1 MNKIPV
7 SVLVQTKNEEKG
19 ILRCLAA
26 LKDFDEVIVVDS
38 NSTDRTAELART
50 AGATVINFTW
60 NGRFPQKKQWQLTRV
75 DTRNEWLLMLDADE
89 FPTPELT
96 RELRSIAEDP
106 AETRVAF
113 DLPVAYH
120 FAGAVLRHGHRVVKR
135 SFLRKG
141 RNAFRNID
149 LLHLPGMGE
158 VEAHYQP
165 EPSGAVGRTTA
176 LLVHHDADPV
186 RTWFDRHNR
195 YSDWEAFIRTR
206 PATRDAVRGSKS
218 SQGRRFDAVPLKP
231 LVFFLYSYVLR
242 RGFLDGRA
250 GLDYALALSAYYW
263 QIGLK
268 RRELL
273 RTDATLSQA
282 DPATGLTVLQ
292 VGGLAG
298 PGAAAGGV
306 WAVAKTQS
314 AALRRA
320 GARVDLVG
328 GWLGEIP
335 RTASV
340 PTAAGPDADAAPID
354 RKSTRL
360 NSSHWE

>member
-7 SVLVQTKNEEKG
+7 TVLVQTKNEEKG
-19 ILRCLAA
+19 ISSCLAA

-38 NSTDRTAELART
+38 NSTDRTAELARD

-60 NGRFPQKKQWQLTRV
+60 DGGFPQKKQWQLTEV
-75 DTRNEWLLMLDADE
+75 QTRHEWLLMLDADE
-89 FPTPELT
+89 FPTPELV
-96 RELRSIAEDP
+96 RELRGIAQDP

-120 FAGAVLRHGHRVVKR
+120 FAGTGLRYGHRVVKR
-135 SFLRKG
+135 SFLRRG

-165 EPSGAVGRTTA
+165 EPSGPVGRTTA
-176 LLVHHDADPV
+176 LLVHNDMDPV

-195 YSDWEAFIRTR
+195 YSDWEAYIRTH
-206 PATRDAVRGSKS
+206 PETRMSVRGAKS
-218 SQGRRFDAVPLKP
+218 GQGRRFDAVPLKP

-250 GLDYALALSAYYW
+250 GFDYALALSTYYW

-268 RRELL
+268 SREL
-273 RTDATLSQA
+273 Q
-282 DPATGLTVLQ
+282 
-292 VGGLAG
+292 
-298 PGAAAGGV
+298 
-306 WAVAKTQS
+306 
-314 AALRRA
+314 
-320 GARVDLVG
+320 RVQ
-328 GWLGEIP
+328 
-335 RTASV
+335 
-340 PTAAGPDADAAPID
+340 AAGPHPVP
-354 RKSTRL
+354 SG
-360 NSSHWE
+360 SHRGAHRG